1 MPERGE
7 NHVSVPVVDKSPSQW
22 ASGVLFAVLCSVGLG
37 LAVALG
43 RLAFDGGTTPLTVGL
58 CRAAFSVL
66 VMGMV
71 CRLAGVPLRLPRGFL
86 LQMLFAGVLFSHMAF
101 GNVGATKYIPV
112 SLAALLFFVYPPL
125 VALLNGAVD
134 RRRPGAVKMVAMLTA
149 FAGLAV
155 MLGVDLDRLDL
166 RGVALGLTSG
176 LACAINIVW
185 VSRRARGLHPFQI
198 VFYQSCV
205 ATVVLGALT
214 VRFDAFAWPVLESG
228 WWALGLV
235 VALQSAS
242 IPLYYFSIQRIGTEP
257 AAMLNNLQP
266 VASIVAAIVLFQE
279 LLTTE
284 TLAGAAMVLGG
295 ILLMQWSDS
304 RGGNRHGRDID
315 SRSRLP

>member
-1 MPERGE
+1 MTGRRDE
-7 NHVSVPVVDKSPSQW
+7 NHVSGPAVERPPRQW
-22 ASGVLFAVLCSVGLG
+22 ASGILFAVLCSVGLG
-37 LAVALG
+37 LAVAFG
-43 RLAFDGGTTPLTVGL
+43 RLAFDGGTTPLTLGL

-66 VMGMV
+66 VMGV
-71 CRLAGVPLRLPRGFL
+71 LCRLAGVTLRLQRGFL

-101 GNVGATKYIPV
+101 GNIGATKYIPV

-134 RRRPGAVKMVAMLTA
+134 RRRPGVVKIAAMLTA
-149 FAGLAV
+149 FAGLAL
-155 MLGVDLDRLDL
+155 MLGIDIDRLDL

-176 LACAINIVW
+176 LACAVNIVW
-185 VSRRARGLHPFQI
+185 ISRRARGLHPFQI

-214 VRFDAFAWPVLESG
+214 FRLDAFAWPEIESG
-228 WWALGLV
+228 WWALCLV

-266 VASIVAAIVLFQE
+266 VTSIAAAIVLFQE
-279 LLTTE
+279 LLTIE
-284 TLAGAAMVLGG
+284 TVTGAAMVLGG
-295 ILLMQWSDS
+295 ILLMQWD
-304 RGGNRHGRDID
+304 DT
-315 SRSRLP
+315 RSRQSGPRSPR